1 MLSKSI
7 HHTWCEPALSPTCRA
22 CLPGPGIFQCSET
35 GLVFEVESAASIVY
49 RYATWSTHLKEADQ
63 KVWVPAGP
71 LFNIWALP
79 GTVQAVH
86 LPHFICLS
94 GKAAMGPDP

>member
-7 HHTWCEPALSPTCRA
+7 HHTWCEPALSATCRA

-35 GLVFEVESAASIVY
+35 GLVFEVESAAGIVY

-63 KVWVPAGP
+63 NVWVPAGP